1 MAVAAMSVLAQNAT
15 NSPYSQYGYGTLAE
29 QGNGASVGM
38 SGLSQGWREGNSVNF
53 ANPASYSGIDSLS
66 FIFDAGISGIM
77 TNFTEG
83 SRRLNAYN
91 SSFDY
96 LVGAFR
102 LFPRVG
108 FAFGFMPYSNVG
120 YSYSSEETI
129 GTSEL
134 TGDTKTT
141 AVDSYSGSGGIH
153 QIFIGVGAS
162 VIKTRSINFSLGVN
176 AAYLWGNYDKAV
188 ISSFS
193 DVYIN
198 TLSEYYKAK
207 FNSYK
212 VDVALQWGQ
221 KITSRDR
228 LTIGGT
234 YSFGHDMKANP
245 ECLIISNN
253 SQTLVSDTT
262 SFSAGKY
269 MALPT
274 TIAAGFVWNHANK
287 WRVGVDWLYEMW
299 SKVDYPMKR
308 VLKDENDQEYTVY
321 EMEGGHFKD
330 RHRFIIGGEYCHNEL
345 SRRWVD
351 RLRYRIGF
359 SYATP
364 YLLLEEKDGEGNAV
378 YNIDGEIKMRNGP
391 KEYGVSAGVGIPI
404 INGYNNRSVLNVSV
418 SWTRSDAPNMIK
430 EDMFR
435 LSIGLTFN
443 ERWFAKW
450 QVE

>member
-129 GTSEL
+129 GTSEV

-198 TLSEYYKAK
+198 TLSKYYKAK

-234 YSFGHDMKANP
+234 YSFGHNMKANP

-253 SQTLVSDTT
+253 SQTGVADTT

-287 WRVGVDWLYEMW
+287 WRVGVDWIYEMW
-299 SKVDYPMKR
+299 SKVDYPME
-308 VLKDENDQEYTVY
+308 VLADDGYTTTY
-321 EMEGGHFKD
+321 EMVGDQFKD

-351 RLRYRIGF
+351 RLRYRIGA

-364 YLLLEEKDGEGNAV
+364 YLKVNGAT
-378 YNIDGEIKMRNGP
+378 GP